1 MFLSCLTAAAL
12 VVALN
17 GFACEPEAKGGTC
30 AKPAGECCAGT
41 VDAAQLAL
49 GAEKGCQASMNR
61 LIALA
66 KESGNEA
73 TVALA
78 TNSENGC
85 EQSKAALL
93 ALAKDGGIG
102 GKAAPVSTA
111 QLAVQAEHG
120 CTKSAA
126 ELIARAKTS
135 GNAEEVQLANRAEG
149 GCERSKAALIAMSKT
164 SKAEA
169 APAATPASN

>member
-1 MFLSCLTAAAL
+1 
-12 VVALN
+12 
-17 GFACEPEAKGGTC
+17 
-30 AKPAGECCAGT
+30 
-41 VDAAQLAL
+41 
-49 GAEKGCQASMNR
+49 MNR

-120 CTKSAA
+120 CAKSAA